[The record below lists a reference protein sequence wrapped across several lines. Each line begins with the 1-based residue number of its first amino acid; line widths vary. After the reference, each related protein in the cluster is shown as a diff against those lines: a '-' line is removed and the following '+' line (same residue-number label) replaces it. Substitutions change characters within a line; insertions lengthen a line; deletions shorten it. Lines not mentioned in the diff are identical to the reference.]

1 MTTAIILVNLERSKL
16 KTLGERIK
24 RIAGI
29 TEVYTVAGEYDLVAI
44 FRTKDSKKLSKLITE
59 DLSNINGITR
69 TKTLISLDCISDI
82 NVEKV
87 YKIK

>member
-24 RIAGI
+24 HIQGI

-44 FRTKDSKKLSKLITE
+44 FRTKDPKRLSQLVTE

-69 TKTLISLDCISDI
+69 TKTLISLDVLSDI
-82 NVEKV
+82 NIEEV
-87 YKIK
+87 YKI